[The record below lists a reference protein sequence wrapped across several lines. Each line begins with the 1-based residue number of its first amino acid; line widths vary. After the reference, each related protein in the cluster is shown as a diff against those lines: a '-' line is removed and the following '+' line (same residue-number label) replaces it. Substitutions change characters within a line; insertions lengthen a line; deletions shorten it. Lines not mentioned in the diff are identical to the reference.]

1 MVSKAEP
8 IMNFLSLWIVIYSYV
23 YILNIMPYNPLI
35 LLCIAMGFYVINIF
49 NILSKVD
56 NYENSLILYY
66 TICNILLKAP
76 PYLIIINMKKNNFA
90 IEDII
95 FSIFFIIIYVIY
107 MNALKIDIYEL
118 YKLYTDFIID
128 RNKGIPDEFYCY
140 ISKINY
146 NYF

>member
-35 LLCIAMGFYVINIF
+35 LLYIAIGFYVINIF

-66 TICNILLKAP
+66 TIGNILLKAP
-76 PYLIIINMKKNNFA
+76 PYLIIINMKKNNIA

-95 FSIFFIIIYVIY
+95 FSIVFIIIYVIY

-128 RNKGIPDEFYCY
+128 KNKGIQDEFYCY

>member
-35 LLCIAMGFYVINIF
+35 LLYIAIGFYVINIF

-66 TICNILLKAP
+66 TIGNILLKAP
-76 PYLIIINMKKNNFA
+76 PYLIIINMKKNNIA

-95 FSIFFIIIYVIY
+95 FSIVFVIIYIIY
-107 MNALKIDIYEL
+107 MNVLKIDIYEL

-128 RNKGIPDEFYCY
+128 KNKGIPDEFYCY

-146 NYF
+146 F